1 MCVLIAIRGNRK
13 KSIKINSFKEY
24 NTLFDK
30 ALESI
35 ERREIFEALT
45 TNGMGVAAAND
56 DDEAIKICN
65 LSIINGAIA
74 AGITGS
80 GPAICIICYEKEVEK
95 LSGIIKRYDMDLIK
109 TTFYSFSGGGNIMG
123 MGLGDKLRITLF
135 GESHGKCVGVLIE
148 GMPPGTEIDNEKLAN
163 DIKNRRP
170 GRKGLSTRK
179 ELDEC
184 EILSGVHEGVATG
197 WPILLITKNSDV
209 KSSDYSF
216 LPDQPRPGHADM
228 VEYIRSGGVNDPRG
242 GGSQSARLTFGIV
255 AAGSQVRN
263 MLENVGWKCEAHLL
277 RVGKIS
283 AKQLLELNKESS
295 PERSVNMEKLNCK
308 DKEAAEKMSDYLE
321 EIRMS
326 KDTIGSVV
334 ELLIE
339 GLPIGLGEPWF
350 DGLEPSLARGLMA
363 IPGARA
369 VEFSHGVNS
378 SLMRGSEHN
387 DEWINGEEKPTLKNS
402 GKKLVDGALGG
413 RSTGSPMSIKIHFKP
428 PSSIPREQ
436 FTLHLPS
443 NEIRSL
449 KVGGRHDPV
458 LGPRAVPVVEAVAML
473 IIADLGIIGEYIKH
487 N

>member
-1 MCVLIAIRGNRK
+1 
-13 KSIKINSFKEY
+13 
-24 NTLFDK
+24 
-30 ALESI
+30 
-35 ERREIFEALT
+35 
-45 TNGMGVAAAND
+45 
-56 DDEAIKICN
+56 
-65 LSIINGAIA
+65 
-74 AGITGS
+74 
-80 GPAICIICYEKEVEK
+80 
-95 LSGIIKRYDMDLIK
+95 
-109 TTFYSFSGGGNIMG
+109 MG
-123 MGLGDKLRITLF
+123 MGLGEKLRITLF

-197 WPILLITKNSDV
+197 WPILLLTKNSDV

-228 VEYIRSGGVNDPRG
+228 VEYIRSGGANDPRG

-263 MLENVGWKCEAHLL
+263 MLANVGWKCEAHLL

-283 AKQLLELNKESS
+283 AKHLFELNKESS
-295 PERSVNMEKLNCK
+295 PEQSINMKKLNCK
-308 DKEAAEKMSDYLE
+308 DIEAAEKMSDYLE

-413 RSTGSPMSIKIHFKP
+413 RSTGTPMS
-428 PSSIPREQ
+428 
-436 FTLHLPS
+436 
-443 NEIRSL
+443 
-449 KVGGRHDPV
+449 V
-458 LGPRAVPVVEAVAML
+458 
-473 IIADLGIIGEYIKH
+473 
-487 N
+487 